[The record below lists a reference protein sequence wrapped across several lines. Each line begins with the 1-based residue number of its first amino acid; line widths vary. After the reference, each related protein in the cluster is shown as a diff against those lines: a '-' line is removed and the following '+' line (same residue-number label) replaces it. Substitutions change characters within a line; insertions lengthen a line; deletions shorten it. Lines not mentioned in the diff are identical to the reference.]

1 MVDGPRDRLL
11 PVCAGWDRV
20 AIHEKSAIGNDRL
33 EMLDE
38 AVSPIGVCSAIGN
51 EEPLTPRLDHVD
63 ASLATALLRIPAP
76 LPVRPQVLR
85 WARRLVGVARA
96 RRIAGRTL

>member
-1 MVDGPRDRLL
+1 MVDRLRDGQL

-20 AIHEKSAIGNDRL
+20 AIHEKRAIGDDRL
-33 EMLDE
+33 EMLNE

-63 ASLATALLRIPAP
+63 ASLATAVLRIRAQ
-76 LPVRPQVLR
+76 LSVRLQVLR
-85 WARRLVGVARA
+85 AARRRVGVWGTREQL
-96 RRIAGRTL
+96 G